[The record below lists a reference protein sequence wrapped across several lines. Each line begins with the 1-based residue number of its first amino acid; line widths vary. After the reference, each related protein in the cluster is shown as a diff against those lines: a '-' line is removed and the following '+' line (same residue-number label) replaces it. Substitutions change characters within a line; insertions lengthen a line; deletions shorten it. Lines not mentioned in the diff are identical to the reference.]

1 MMENR
6 LKQIFSDIFELEIE
20 EIDSDTSTDNIDT
33 WDSLHHMDLIV
44 AIEDEFDVSFDV
56 EDIPELQNYAEI
68 LEHLL
73 KLVE

>member
-1 MMENR
+1 MTENR

-44 AIEDEFDVSFDV
+44 AIEDEFDVSFDE